1 MATILRNL
9 PFGPEQLVP
18 FTNELFDREEETAAP
33 PRILFISILQT
44 RSPPRKSDWS
54 QVFFESAVEGAN
66 YRTIDR
72 ALPKKLD
79 AKKAL
84 MRLYDPESPFVLVD
98 PTASARSN
106 ASRPRTPATS
116 DASPMARRWA
126 SG

>member
-1 MATILRNL
+1 MATIHRNL
-9 PFGPEQLVP
+9 PFGPEKLVP

-33 PRILFISILQT
+33 RILFSILQT

-54 QVFFESAVEGAN
+54 QVFSESAVEGAN

-72 ALPKKLD
+72 VLPKKLD

-116 DASPMARRWA
+116 DAFPMARRWA

>member
-1 MATILRNL
+1 M
-9 PFGPEQLVP
+9 P
-18 FTNELFDREEETAAP
+18 FTNELFDREVETAAP
-33 PRILFISILQT
+33 PRILFSILQT

-84 MRLYDPESPFVLVD
+84 MRLYDDPESPFVLVD
-98 PTASARSN
+98 STASARSN
-106 ASRPRTPATS
+106 ASRPRTPTTS

-126 SG
+126 FG